1 MCLIRC
7 DFYRYN
13 IYLVVCIGY
22 SILYTYI
29 CTLNED
35 DDDWWSEVSQQV
47 WYCYALIFPKWWYNE
62 A

>member
-1 MCLIRC
+1 MISIGI
-7 DFYRYN
+7 

-22 SILYTYI
+22 SILYIYM
-29 CTLNED
+29 CTLDED

-47 WYCYALIFPKWWYNE
+47 WYCCALIFPKWWYNE